1 MSDITARIEELTRRY
16 TEASRKAGQKGEAV
30 NDLRLRLEE
39 QDKAN
44 EKMRAEFR
52 RLSAEEAAIL
62 HASPPP
68 PPPEP
73 QHKQHK
79 KKPLAEAQGPRNEPS
94 SQSTNGAAQSHID
107 ADVGHGLSENTASSA
122 RTSDARSRPARVIIG
137 ACMPY
142 GLQGGAA
149 AVLKQ
154 VCTTVERIAT
164 FAEVR
169 LVLTKD
175 LIKADGADTLE
186 EEVRSAVQSA
196 RATLQPDG
204 VNDDPHT
211 SSAPSAVVFTCWDM
225 ENQPHHCAA
234 ELARWADILLIAP
247 LCTST
252 LTSMSIGM
260 ANDLLL
266 ELVQVWPRT
275 QWRGKNGMRVP
286 KKGFVVC
293 PRMPQQRR
301 NNPVVEEQLEKLL
314 DTGIEVMMAD
324 PDDETVEEQEP
335 SDYVEMA
342 VERVK
347 QLIQERQAN
356 QAPALLER
364 SPAPVPAPRVG
375 GAGGKRRR
383 AAEG

>member
-1 MSDITARIEELTRRY
+1 M
-16 TEASRKAGQKGEAV
+16 

-52 RLSAEEAAIL
+52 RLRAEEAAIL

-164 FAEVR
+164 CRGTARPHEGPHQGGR
-169 LVLTKD
+169 RGYSKR
-175 LIKADGADTLE
+175 
-186 EEVRSAVQSA
+186 RSQCRSE
-196 RATLQPDG
+196 RKATLQPD
-204 VNDDPHT
+204 V
-211 SSAPSAVVFTCWDM
+211 
-225 ENQPHHCAA
+225 
-234 ELARWADILLIAP
+234 
-247 LCTST
+247 
-252 LTSMSIGM
+252 
-260 ANDLLL
+260 
-266 ELVQVWPRT
+266 
-275 QWRGKNGMRVP
+275 
-286 KKGFVVC
+286 
-293 PRMPQQRR
+293 
-301 NNPVVEEQLEKLL
+301 
-314 DTGIEVMMAD
+314 
-324 PDDETVEEQEP
+324 
-335 SDYVEMA
+335 
-342 VERVK
+342 
-347 QLIQERQAN
+347 
-356 QAPALLER
+356 
-364 SPAPVPAPRVG
+364 
-375 GAGGKRRR
+375 
-383 AAEG
+383 